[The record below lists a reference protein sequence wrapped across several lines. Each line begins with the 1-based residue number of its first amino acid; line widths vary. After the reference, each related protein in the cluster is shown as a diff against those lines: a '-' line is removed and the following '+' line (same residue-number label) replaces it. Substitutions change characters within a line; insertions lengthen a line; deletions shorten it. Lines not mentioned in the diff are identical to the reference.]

1 MTFVSM
7 PPEDMTFKIL
17 NRLPTGNSSDFVI
30 VKIYYPK
37 PNSIKV

>member
-7 PPEDMTFKIL
+7 PPEDMTFRIQKKTPEGS
-17 NRLPTGNSSDFVI
+17 NDDYVI

-37 PNSIKV
+37 PNSIRV